1 MRASPP
7 VPGRSIK
14 GKVPPHAGSASCALA
29 DFSLVNEREC
39 KISPE
44 QMFRQ
49 PGSSGE
55 KAPSFPAA
63 PFLRSRRSLARSR
76 LPGLPARPD
85 DLIPGMFAI
94 TLRVTQPFFKKIK
107 KYKLLL
113 CEIKVTISGASGNWR
128 RKMEQQQLH
137 NFKVFFNN
145 DISSSSPPQS
155 FKHQIKTMGSM
166 AVFQRNNLPK
176 VPHEIPSRQ
185 ETPYT
190 ALFFRSNGNSGRL
203 VFLQAQIS
211 SLLNGV
217 CRLCYN
223 V

>member
-1 MRASPP
+1 
-7 VPGRSIK
+7 
-14 GKVPPHAGSASCALA
+14 
-29 DFSLVNEREC
+29 
-39 KISPE
+39 
-44 QMFRQ
+44 MFRQ

-63 PFLRSRRSLARSR
+63 SALRSRRSLAAASGASPRRPMTSSPAC
-76 LPGLPARPD
+76 LPLRFELPNH
-85 DLIPGMFAI
+85 
-94 TLRVTQPFFKKIK
+94 FFKKIK

-128 RKMEQQQLH
+128 KKLEQQQLH

-145 DISSSSPPQS
+145 DFSSSSPPQS

-166 AVFQRNNLPK
+166 AVLQRNNLPE
-176 VPHEIPSRQ
+176 VPHKISSRQ

-190 ALFFRSNGNSGRL
+190 ALFFRSNRNSGRL
-203 VFLQAQIS
+203 VFPQAQIPP
-211 SLLNGV
+211 LLNGV
-217 CRLCYN
+217 CGLCYN

>member
-1 MRASPP
+1 M
-7 VPGRSIK
+7 
-14 GKVPPHAGSASCALA
+14 
-29 DFSLVNEREC
+29 DERGC

-63 PFLRSRRSLARSR
+63 SFLRSRRSLAPASR
-76 LPGLPARPD
+76 ASPRGPMTSSPACLPLRFELPNH
-85 DLIPGMFAI
+85 
-94 TLRVTQPFFKKIK
+94 FFLKIK

-128 RKMEQQQLH
+128 KKLERQQLH

-145 DISSSSPPQS
+145 DFSSSSPPQS
-155 FKHQIKTMGSM
+155 FKHQKKTMGSM

-176 VPHEIPSRQ
+176 VPHKISSRQ

-190 ALFFRSNGNSGRL
+190 ALFFRSNRNSGRL
-203 VFLQAQIS
+203 VFLQAQIP

-217 CRLCYN
+217 CGLCYN